1 MTFDQGTRPRPL
13 GDVPA
18 VLAGF
23 AAAVAGAFL
32 WGLIVYSI
40 KHQFSIAAILMGVLV
55 GMAIGAF
62 RPRTMAA
69 PVAGA
74 ILAVFGCAF
83 GDFLALIFVAVGRAG
98 LPLGYVLGHLSV
110 LLHAYPHT
118 VGALGFVFWAIA
130 AFVGFRI
137 TMTRMQRPGATP
149 PPAPGYAQPG
159 YGTQPGYGAQPGYGT
174 QPGYGEPGYE
184 GPGFAVPRNE
194 PPRNQPPRDQQP
206 PDEPPRG

>member
-1 MTFDQGTRPRPL
+1 
-13 GDVPA
+13 

-32 WGLIVYSI
+32 WALIVYSI
-40 KHQFSIAAILMGVLV
+40 KHQFSIAAILMGLLV

-74 ILAVFGCAF
+74 ILSVFGCAF
-83 GDFLALIFVAVGRAG
+83 GDFLALVFVAVGRG
-98 LPLGYVLGHLSV
+98 GFTLGYVLGHLNV
-110 LLHAYPHT
+110 LFDVYPHS

-137 TMTRMQRPGATP
+137 TMTRMQRPAAIR
-149 PPAPGYAQPG
+149 PPAPGWAPLPPGSQGPGYGTGPGNAGPDYGQPG
-159 YGTQPGYGAQPGYGT
+159 YGQPGYGQPGYG
-174 QPGYGEPGYE
+174 QPGYGQ
-184 GPGFAVPRNE
+184 PGFAVPR
-194 PPRNQPPRDQQP
+194 
-206 PDEPPRG
+206 DEPPARP

>member
-13 GDVPA
+13 GDVLA

-62 RPRTMAA
+62 RPRSMAA

-110 LLHAYPHT
+110 LLDVYPHT
-118 VGALGFVFWAIA
+118 VGVLGFVFWAIA

-137 TMTRMQRPGATP
+137 TMTRMQRPSVTP
-149 PPAPGYAQPG
+149 PPAPGYGTPPGYGPEHG
-159 YGTQPGYGAQPGYGT
+159 YGTQPGHGQPGYD
-174 QPGYGEPGYE
+174 
-184 GPGFAVPRNE
+184 GPGFAVPRDQPPRQE
-194 PPRNQPPRDQQP
+194 PPRQ
-206 PDEPPRG
+206 EPPRS